1 MTATLTTSDP
11 TARPAAPP
19 AATYRVRNVMRA
31 EVSKL
36 LSLSSTYWML
46 AVAVVG
52 AGLVTFLST
61 NAALHHG
68 PDWYQGF
75 DPTQTSLVGLLVP
88 ALLLGVFGALV
99 VTSEYASGSIRV
111 SLAATP
117 RRPLFVAA
125 KFAVA
130 ALATFAVSEIISF
143 SCWAL
148 GQAVLSNGGAPTA
161 HLGQPGVLRAIIVS
175 GVFLGL
181 LAMLS
186 FGLGLI
192 WRSTAGAL
200 AAFAGVA
207 FVLPLILRAMPGRDW
222 RYAPT
227 VMLTNSVMQSSTTY
241 GDVSPTV
248 ALVLM
253 ISYTAAVLV
262 AGFVLF
268 LRRDA

>member
-1 MTATLTTSDP
+1 MTATLTT
-11 TARPAAPP
+11 TAPAP
-19 AATYRVRNVMRA
+19 TYRVRNVMRA
-31 EVSKL
+31 EVAKL
-36 LSLSSTYWML
+36 TSLSSTFWMM

-52 AGLVTFLST
+52 VLST
-61 NAALHHG
+61 NSALHHS

-88 ALLLGVFGALV
+88 ALLLGVFGALM

-117 RRPLFVAA
+117 RRPLFLAA
-125 KFAVA
+125 KLAVA
-130 ALATFAVSEIISF
+130 AAVTFAVSEIISF
-143 SCWAL
+143 ACFWL
-148 GQAVLSNGGAPTA
+148 GQAVLSSGGAPTA
-161 HLGQPGVLRAIIVS
+161 NLGQPGVARAVLMS
-175 GVFLGL
+175 GAFLGL

-186 FGLGLI
+186 FGMGLI
-192 WRSTAGAL
+192 WRNTAGAL

-227 VMLTNSVMQSSTTY
+227 VMLTNSVMQTVDT
-241 GDVSPTV
+241 GGRLSPTA

-253 ISYTAAVLV
+253 TSYTAAVLV
-262 AGFVLF
+262 AGVALF